1 MIQRILRRKN
11 LKKLKGKKMSEYNYD
26 LITIGAGSGG
36 VRASRLAGGYGA
48 KVAIVEELR
57 EGGTCVLRGCVP
69 KKLLVY
75 GSHIQE
81 EVSDAEGYGWTVDG
95 LKHNWEKMIDAKNTE
110 LDRLHGIYVNLLKNA
125 NVERF
130 HGRGIIVDEHTVSV
144 DGKHITA
151 ERILMAVGGWPSTPE
166 IPGIEYVISSNEAL
180 DLRERPDRVLVVGSG
195 YIAVEFAGIF
205 NSFGSRVDLVFRAD
219 QVLRGFD
226 KDIRSTL
233 TDEMTKKGINIISK
247 VLPEKIE
254 KSDTG
259 FRVYL
264 SNKKNIEVDQV
275 LYATGRSPNTQ
286 GLGLAEAGV
295 DLTENGAIKVNEWN
309 QSSVESIYA
318 VGDVTDRI
326 NLTPVAIA
334 EGRAFSETLYNN
346 NPMKTDYNDVPS
358 AVFSQPPIGSVGLA
372 EHEAKE
378 IYNDIDVYISG
389 FRPMKYTM
397 TNNTERGLQKLIVDR
412 KTQRIIGAHM
422 IGLDAAEIIQ
432 GIGIAVKMNATKADF
447 DATIGIHP
455 TAAEEFVTMRDK
467 RAG

>member
-1 MIQRILRRKN
+1 
-11 LKKLKGKKMSEYNYD
+11 MSEYNYD

-110 LDRLHGIYVNLLKNA
+110 LDRLHGIYVNLLNNA

-130 HGRGIIVDEHTVSV
+130 HGRGTVVDQHTVSV
-144 DGKHITA
+144 DGKYITA
-151 ERILMAVGGWPSTPE
+151 ERILIAVGGWPSTPE
-166 IPGIEYVISSNEAL
+166 IPGIEHTISSNEAL
-180 DLRERPDRVLVVGSG
+180 DLRQRPDRILVVGSG

-233 TDEMTKKGINIISK
+233 TDEMEKKGINIIPET
-247 VLPEKIE
+247 LPEKIE
-254 KSDTG
+254 KSEKG

-264 SNKKNIEVDQV
+264 SNKNNIEVDQV

-286 GLGLAEAGV
+286 GLGLAEVGV

-346 NPMKTDYNDVPS
+346 NPMKTDYKDVPS
-358 AVFSQPPIGSVGLA
+358 AVFSQPPIGSVGLS

-378 IYNDIDVYISG
+378 AYKDIDVYISG

-397 TNNTERGLQKLIVDR
+397 TNNTERGLQKLIVDK
-412 KTQRIIGAHM
+412 KTQRVVGAHM

-467 RAG
+467 RID

>member
-1 MIQRILRRKN
+1 
-11 LKKLKGKKMSEYNYD
+11 MSEYNYD

-110 LDRLHGIYVNLLKNA
+110 LDRLHGIYVNLLKNS
-125 NVERF
+125 NVQRF
-130 HGRGIIVDEHTVSV
+130 HGRGTLVDQHTVSV

-151 ERILMAVGGWPSTPE
+151 ERILIAVGGWPSTPE
-166 IPGIEYVISSNEAL
+166 IPGIEYAISSNEAL
-180 DLRERPDRVLVVGSG
+180 DLKERPDRILVVGSG

-254 KSDTG
+254 KRDKG

-286 GLGLAEAGV
+286 GMRLAEVGV

-309 QSSVESIYA
+309 QSSVDSIYA

-412 KTQRIIGAHM
+412 KTQRVVGAHM
-422 IGLDAAEIIQ
+422 IGLDAGEIIQ

-467 RAG
+467 RID

>member
-1 MIQRILRRKN
+1 
-11 LKKLKGKKMSEYNYD
+11 MSEYNYD

-75 GSHIQE
+75 GSHVKE
-81 EVSDAEGYGWTVDG
+81 EVLDAEGYGWTVDG

-110 LDRLHGIYVNLLKNA
+110 LDRLHDIYVNLLNSA
-125 NVERF
+125 NVDRF
-130 HGRGIIVDEHTVSV
+130 HGRGTVVDQHTVSV
-144 DGKHITA
+144 DGQHITA
-151 ERILMAVGGWPSTPE
+151 ERILIAVGGWPSTPE

-180 DLRERPDRVLVVGSG
+180 DLRQRPDRILVVGSG

-205 NSFGSRVDLVFRAD
+205 NSFGSSVDLVFRAD

-233 TDEMTKKGINIISK
+233 TDEMAKKGINIISEA
-247 VLPEKIE
+247 LPEKIE
-254 KSDTG
+254 KSEKG

-264 SNKKNIEVDQV
+264 SNKNNIEVDQV

-286 GLGLAEAGV
+286 GLGLAEVGV
-295 DLTENGAIKVNEWN
+295 DLTQNGAIKVNEWN

-346 NPMKTDYNDVPS
+346 NPMKTDYKDVPS
-358 AVFSQPPIGSVGLA
+358 AVFSQPPIGSVGLS
-372 EHEAKE
+372 EHEATE
-378 IYNDIDVYISG
+378 AYEDIDVYISG

-412 KTQRIIGAHM
+412 KTQRVVGAHM

-467 RAG
+467 RID

>member
-180 DLRERPDRVLVVGSG
+180 DLRERPDRILVVGSG

-233 TDEMTKKGINIISK
+233 TDEMT
-247 VLPEKIE
+247 
-254 KSDTG
+254 
-259 FRVYL
+259 
-264 SNKKNIEVDQV
+264 
-275 LYATGRSPNTQ
+275 
-286 GLGLAEAGV
+286 
-295 DLTENGAIKVNEWN
+295 
-309 QSSVESIYA
+309 
-318 VGDVTDRI
+318 
-326 NLTPVAIA
+326 
-334 EGRAFSETLYNN
+334 
-346 NPMKTDYNDVPS
+346 
-358 AVFSQPPIGSVGLA
+358 
-372 EHEAKE
+372 
-378 IYNDIDVYISG
+378 
-389 FRPMKYTM
+389 
-397 TNNTERGLQKLIVDR
+397 
-412 KTQRIIGAHM
+412 
-422 IGLDAAEIIQ
+422 
-432 GIGIAVKMNATKADF
+432 
-447 DATIGIHP
+447 
-455 TAAEEFVTMRDK
+455 
-467 RAG
+467 

>member
-11 LKKLKGKKMSEYNYD
+11 LEKLKGKKMSDYNYD

-36 VRASRLAGGYGA
+36 VRASRLAGGYSA

-180 DLRERPDRVLVVGSG
+180 DLRERPDRILVVGSG

-233 TDEMTKKGINIISK
+233 TDEMTKKGINIISE

-264 SNKKNIEVDQV
+264 SNKKI
-275 LYATGRSPNTQ
+275 LKSTKFFMP
-286 GLGLAEAGV
+286 L
-295 DLTENGAIKVNEWN
+295 
-309 QSSVESIYA
+309 
-318 VGDVTDRI
+318 
-326 NLTPVAIA
+326 
-334 EGRAFSETLYNN
+334 
-346 NPMKTDYNDVPS
+346 
-358 AVFSQPPIGSVGLA
+358 VGL
-372 EHEAKE
+372 
-378 IYNDIDVYISG
+378 
-389 FRPMKYTM
+389 
-397 TNNTERGLQKLIVDR
+397 LILKDW
-412 KTQRIIGAHM
+412 
-422 IGLDAAEIIQ
+422 D
-432 GIGIAVKMNATKADF
+432 
-447 DATIGIHP
+447 
-455 TAAEEFVTMRDK
+455 
-467 RAG
+467 